1 MSVSFADSNSNRL
14 LSPAIWKGLPIEEIR
29 CGQRDGTFIFDD
41 FKTFNM
47 RKLGVLLVGAGYAG
61 LADTGGT
68 ITKGT
73 GADGEVVFTTDT
85 SDDDEV
91 ILGTSS
97 GVAVED
103 GGTAFA
109 TADEGGSSGVQMTLP
124 SSSSAY
130 LTCFEC
136 RVKLGQLTAQ
146 EFFVGL
152 TEAGMVKAD
161 TLYGGTGGI
170 ATKTLMGFSV
180 VEATPSV
187 LGFRWGKTGQT
198 GVLNVST
205 AQTAVASTYYKLGFC
220 FDPFNNKLRSF
231 VNGTEVGETAL
242 TSITTSTFPTGL
254 PMGLLMYAANR
265 SGAAR
270 TWTLDW
276 WAVGQ
281 AEAPV

>member
-1 MSVSFADSNSNRL
+1 MSEVRFADANSGRL
-14 LSPAIWKGLPIEEIR
+14 LSPAIWKNLPRASIQSQDR
-29 CGQRDGTFIFDD
+29 AGTYFFDD
-41 FKTFNM
+41 FKQYNA
-47 RKLGVLLVGAGYAG
+47 RKLGVLLVGNGYAG

-73 GADGEVVFTTDT
+73 SADGELVFTTDT

-91 ILGTSS
+91 ILGISS

-109 TADEGGSSGVQMTLP
+109 TSDEGGSSQVQMTLP

-136 RVKLGQLTAQ
+136 RVKLGTITAQ
-146 EFFVGL
+146 EFFIGL

-170 ATKTLMGFSV
+170 ATKSLIGFSV

-187 LGFRWGKTGQT
+187 IGFRWGNNGQT
-198 GVLNVST
+198 GVLNVAT
-205 AQTAVASTYYKLGFC
+205 AQTAVAATYYKLGFC
-220 FDPFNNKLRSF
+220 FDPVNNVLRAF
-231 VNGTEVGETAL
+231 VDGVEVGETAL
-242 TSITTSTFPTGL
+242 TSITSTTFPSGDAL
-254 PMGLLMYAANR
+254 ALLMYAANR

-281 AEAPV
+281 VEA